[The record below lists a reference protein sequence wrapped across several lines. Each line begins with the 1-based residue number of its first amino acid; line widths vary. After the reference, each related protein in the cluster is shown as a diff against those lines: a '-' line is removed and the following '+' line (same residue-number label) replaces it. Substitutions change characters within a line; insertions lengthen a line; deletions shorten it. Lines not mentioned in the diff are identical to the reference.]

1 MKNKKFLAL
10 LLCVCMLVTMMP
22 PVFATETNPTEE
34 ATAETTAATEPTQTE
49 ATEAVETTEATTE
62 TTSETTPETT
72 VETTQATEETTESTQ
87 ETTEATEETTEPTE
101 EESFTTFTTLDG
113 NSVQVGDKI
122 WIKNKQTVY
131 ASMTDTEGYQTL
143 LPHEITIKAIAE
155 EEGVIWF
162 RFENFTL
169 NLMGYKYVKASST
182 STTEPGE
189 NDCDCGSNSE
199 NLADHADD
207 CARKKYVLSLIQ
219 KDGQF
224 KTAEEIFEDW
234 DSFDEQTKTDIW
246 ALLDKLNPE
255 LSEELA
261 QIIEDDANGFLFEK
275 FEGSA
280 GSVGVSIM
288 AGIHAFPSGTVM
300 TVTPVTVEED
310 TISGLVSGE
319 ILDMVAVD
327 ISFGGQQPEG
337 SVSVYIDVPDD
348 RVPASANAYAVIH
361 MGANG
366 PELVTSDYLNT
377 TGKGQT
383 VSFTAD
389 SFSSYVVV
397 LVNKEYKAKLLGDVL
412 EQQGNTRYT
421 IKTLKANLFD
431 YDAEKLNPVLIQAGG
446 GKGFVF
452 PEISDIYAS
461 YRVGINLGG
470 SSAKMGILN
479 NLLNN
484 GLPVFN
490 YLGDSGGVETGKIL
504 FDPTYTV
511 DGKDIYANVDF
522 EFIYDNQTGY
532 YTYNGALNHAQ
543 LNKTTHRVELYAD
556 TLSMANE
563 QYVAPK
569 LNAYVNNNYYLNSIT
584 NISASENSFT
594 GTISGSDPYIT
605 YSLSDLDASNISSIT
620 VRAKITPSTAN
631 QRANEFAIYFST
643 NSNGYCEGQTIR
655 VSYTPNGEWM
665 EFVFDPSTAKK
676 PNTWTGKING
686 IRLDPINGEVNG
698 TYTFEIDWIQINQ
711 KDSTSDHRYGG
722 YYPFSDISDSVPGR
736 GDQFNLTT
744 WSNKVGDDDTTQVF
758 ASRAIFNSTKAT
770 AKQEHLA
777 FGTVIEQQFYI
788 PVSGKTDN
796 GGDIKFTFTGDDD
809 LWVFV
814 DGKLVLDIGGGHTP
828 VTGSVNFTAKQSWV
842 QNATQ
847 ITGYDTPKVE
857 STGSV
862 TWNAENSLFPTEVCE
877 PGLHT
882 MTIIYMERHS
892 GVSNCY
898 MKFNLPMI
906 PEGSV
911 VVSKKVQD
919 ESGADIE
926 ALKEQE
932 YSFTITA
939 EARGNSQD
947 NLTDPSYTLVD
958 TNGTYQE
965 NQTATDGKFK
975 LKANQTALFDIPENY
990 KVTVTEDNPSTEEIN
1005 GYQYVSTQL
1014 SGSDSLTMTVE
1025 KTVTGQTYTANY
1037 VNRYKLLYGE
1047 IQIKKTGI
1055 SDLDSGTGEDQ
1066 TSLFRIY
1073 QVVGDKKVP
1082 YMDVT
1087 IVGNDTKVI
1096 KQVPIGNYIV
1106 EEITDW
1112 TWRYDEQSSQEA
1124 DVTGTTPVKVAF
1136 ENKRKEDKWLS
1147 GDSYVRNWWGKF
1159 SGAAT
1164 S

>member
-1 MKNKKFLAL
+1 
-10 LLCVCMLVTMMP
+10 
-22 PVFATETNPTEE
+22 
-34 ATAETTAATEPTQTE
+34 
-49 ATEAVETTEATTE
+49 
-62 TTSETTPETT
+62 
-72 VETTQATEETTESTQ
+72 
-87 ETTEATEETTEPTE
+87 
-101 EESFTTFTTLDG
+101 
-113 NSVQVGDKI
+113 
-122 WIKNKQTVY
+122 
-131 ASMTDTEGYQTL
+131 
-143 LPHEITIKAIAE
+143 
-155 EEGVIWF
+155 
-162 RFENFTL
+162 
-169 NLMGYKYVKASST
+169 
-182 STTEPGE
+182 
-189 NDCDCGSNSE
+189 
-199 NLADHADD
+199 
-207 CARKKYVLSLIQ
+207 
-219 KDGQF
+219 
-224 KTAEEIFEDW
+224 
-234 DSFDEQTKTDIW
+234 
-246 ALLDKLNPE
+246 
-255 LSEELA
+255 
-261 QIIEDDANGFLFEK
+261 
-275 FEGSA
+275 
-280 GSVGVSIM
+280 
-288 AGIHAFPSGTVM
+288 
-300 TVTPVTVEED
+300 
-310 TISGLVSGE
+310 
-319 ILDMVAVD
+319 
-327 ISFGGQQPEG
+327 
-337 SVSVYIDVPDD
+337 
-348 RVPASANAYAVIH
+348 

-397 LVNKEYKAKLLGDVL
+397 LVNKEYKAKLLREVL

-446 GKGFVF
+446 GSKGFVF
-452 PEISDIYAS
+452 PQISDDYIN
-461 YRVGINLGG
+461 YRYGINLGG
-470 SSAKMGILN
+470 SSAKMGILEN
-479 NLLNN
+479 TLQN
-484 GLPVFN
+484 GLPVFK
-490 YLGDSGGVETGKIL
+490 YLDGTGGVQTGKIL
-504 FDPTYTV
+504 FDPDTSANGKETYE
-511 DGKDIYANVDF
+511 NVDF
-522 EFIYDNQTGY
+522 EFIYDTTTGY
-532 YTYNGALNHAQ
+532 YTYNAALNHAQ

-584 NISASENSFT
+584 NISANENSFT

-643 NSNGYCEGQTIR
+643 NSNGYCEDQTIR

-711 KDSTSDHRYGG
+711 KDSTSDHRFGG

-758 ASRAIFNSTKAT
+758 ASRAIFNSTSAT
-770 AKQEHLA
+770 DKQKHLA

-796 GGDIKFTFTGDDD
+796 GEDIKFTFTGDDD

-828 VTGSVNFTAKQSWV
+828 VTGSVNFTNKRSLV
-842 QNATQ
+842 ETATQ
-847 ITGYDTPKVE
+847 ITGYNTPEVE
-857 STGSV
+857 SPQ
-862 TWNAENSLFPTEVCE
+862 ENVMWEGDNFPAEVCE

-919 ESGADIE
+919 ESGADIAE
-926 ALKEQE
+926 LKDQE

-939 EARGNSQD
+939 EALGDNQN

-958 TNGTYQE
+958 TNGTYKE
-965 NQTATDGKFK
+965 NQTATAGKFK
-975 LKANQTALFDIPENY
+975 LKANQTALFNIPENY

-1014 SGSDSLTMTVE
+1014 SGSESLTMTVE
-1025 KTVTGQTYTANY
+1025 KTVKGQTYTANY
-1037 VNRYKLLYGE
+1037 VNQYKLLYGE
-1047 IQIKKTGI
+1047 IKITKTGI
-1055 SDLDSGTGEDQ
+1055 SDLDNDGTTEKQ
-1066 TSLFRIY
+1066 TSIFRIY
-1073 QVVGDKKVP
+1073 KVEGNDEVP

-1106 EEITDW
+1106 KEITHW
-1112 TWRYDEQSSQEA
+1112 TWRYGEQNSKNA
-1124 DVTGTTPVKVAF
+1124 DVTGTTPVEVAF

-1159 SGAAT
+1159 SGAVT